1 MIAYLIIPQNSASII
16 VNTLQ
21 INRIVGFYPYFLMG
35 CLLKRNYSVVE
46 AKLSL
51 TKSRILCAC
60 FLSLYA
66 FCCLMCKGLVW
77 NSGFYLSFGTSISGI
92 GRILLTY
99 VFISSI
105 AFFLLFSMP
114 NKKYFF
120 SEYGMRTMN
129 VYMLHMLI
137 VFPFSY
143 GIFSKQPDSIAFMIC
158 NSIVCI
164 LLCTIFFCD
173 LVNRCMYAIL
183 GNKKWFFAILLW
195 IISVGIVNCQVF

>member
-1 MIAYLIIPQNSASII
+1 
-16 VNTLQ
+16 
-21 INRIVGFYPYFLMG
+21 
-35 CLLKRNYSVVE
+35 
-46 AKLSL
+46 
-51 TKSRILCAC
+51 
-60 FLSLYA
+60 
-66 FCCLMCKGLVW
+66 MCKGLVW
-77 NSGFYLSFGTSISGI
+77 NSRFYLSFGTSISGI

-99 VFISSI
+99 IFISSI
-105 AFFLLFSMP
+105 SFLLLFSMP

-164 LLCTIFFCD
+164 LLCMIFFSD
-173 LVNRCMYAIL
+173 LVNKCMYAIL
-183 GNKKWFFAILLW
+183 GNKKWFFAIFLW
-195 IISVGIVNCQVF
+195 FISLGIVNSHAF